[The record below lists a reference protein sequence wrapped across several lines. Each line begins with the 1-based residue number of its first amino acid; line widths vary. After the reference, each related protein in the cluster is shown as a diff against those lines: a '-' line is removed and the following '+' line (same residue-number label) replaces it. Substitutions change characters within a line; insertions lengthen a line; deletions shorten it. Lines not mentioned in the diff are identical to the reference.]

1 MLGKCDILLLLF
13 WAIATDAQHRHYVA
27 FIRKELPEKSAWV
40 LFNDEKVVEAVDIEE
55 MRKFAYVY
63 FFKRV

>member
-1 MLGKCDILLLLF
+1 MDVQITSAERMLI
-13 WAIATDAQHRHYVA
+13 
-27 FIRKELPEKSAWV
+27 FIRKQLPEKVAWV

-63 FFKRV
+63 FFKRF